1 MRLMRLTPIAVFTL
15 TAAVGA
21 AGAILLYRTPGGF
34 MTAALTAPSRPAA
47 SAGAP
52 AERRTTT
59 TLIVGIPGAGNPAPD
74 LTDTI
79 LLARL
84 SSEPSLQPQLRLVSI
99 PRDLAVVGPSET
111 LRRINSI
118 YSAAKTAPDER
129 KGLMALSET
138 VKRVTGVAPDHV
150 LRVDLAVFRDVVDL
164 LGGINVEVPESIA
177 DPHFPTANSG
187 TETFRIEAGWRY
199 LDAATAEKYV
209 RTRFGGRGDF
219 DRVRRQQLVVE
230 AIHRKVTALNPLTD
244 LATILKLLSI
254 VKRRT
259 ATTFTLDEMRSL
271 LEDSRKLTTANVFVL
286 ELASDP
292 AGLLS
297 GANVDGAQVLLPRRG
312 TTDYTDIR
320 ERVHAFFA
328 TP

>member
-1 MRLMRLTPIAVFTL
+1 MRLAPTAVL
-15 TAAVGA
+15 VLAAAVGA
-21 AGAILLYRTPGGF
+21 AGVITLRRTSGGF
-34 MTAALTAPSRPAA
+34 MTAALTAPRREAVRA
-47 SAGAP
+47 DAP
-52 AERRTTT
+52 AERRSTTV
-59 TLIVGIPGAGNPAPD
+59 LVVGIPGAGNPAPD

-84 SSEPSLQPQLRLVSI
+84 NSRPPDQPQLRIVSI
-99 PRDLAVVGPSET
+99 PRDLAVVGPSGT
-111 LRRINSI
+111 LQRINSI
-118 YSAAKTAPDER
+118 YSAAKTAPDEWR
-129 KGLMALSET
+129 GLTALNEI
-138 VKRVTGVAPDHV
+138 VEQVTGITPDHV
-150 LRVDLAVFRDVVDL
+150 LRVDLAVFRDVVEL
-164 LGGINVEVPESIA
+164 LGGINIEIPEPIA
-177 DPHFPTANSG
+177 DPHFPAADGG

-209 RTRFGGRGDF
+209 RTRFGGRADF

-230 AIHRKVTALNPLTD
+230 AIHRKITALNPLTD

-254 VKRRT
+254 VKHRT

-271 LEDSRKLTTANVFVL
+271 LERSRDLTTANVFVL

-292 AGLLS
+292 AGLLT
-297 GANVDGAQVLLPRRG
+297 GANVGGAQVLLPRRG

-320 ERVHAFFA
+320 ERIHTFFV